1 VAVAPTAAAIPMA
14 VVAGFTEAA
23 ILTSEVAV
31 GSTSAAADT
40 PAARVFAAGAQ
51 PHRVKRVVA
60 RLVARP
66 GDLVDCLRVR
76 MAIPR
81 SSEAAAPARM
91 ARAI

>member
-1 VAVAPTAAAIPMA
+1 VVPTVAAIPMA
-14 VVAGFTEAA
+14 GAAGFTEAA
-23 ILTSEVAV
+23 IPTVEGAV

-40 PAARVFAAGAQ
+40 PVARVFAAGAQ

-66 GDLVDCLRVR
+66 GDLVACLRVR

-81 SSEAAAPARM
+81 SSEAAAPART
-91 ARAI
+91 ARVI